1 MWLATVH
8 LRFQKPS
15 SSLIPCIEQVAQSDV
30 GGYCAHQIAH
40 WELLSRVQ
48 QVNDDLPSSD
58 LMYAVSLQG
67 SWEAS
72 ASTTADSWG
81 KYAFRRECR
90 SFASRT
96 PRAKWLAQAC
106 GADDV
111 G

>member
-1 MWLATVH
+1 MWLATIH

-58 LMYAVSLQG
+58 LMYAVTLRG
-67 SWEAS
+67 SWEGAVSSTAEENAEAS
-72 ASTTADSWG
+72 LNEGQGQSGSPYLWG
-81 KYAFRRECR
+81 R
-90 SFASRT
+90 
-96 PRAKWLAQAC
+96 
-106 GADDV
+106 
-111 G
+111 